1 MNAIPDRVSSIP
13 ARATD
18 PGEIRRQVSDEVYRK
33 LAFLSAAI
41 WTLGTLIYF
50 ILYAAPAAR
59 PVFPAMQGMIGS
71 LVLAGIPW
79 LFRRQVTDVLVARRL
94 RGVSRGA

>member
-1 MNAIPDRVSSIP
+1 MNAIPDRASSIP
-13 ARATD
+13 DRATD
-18 PGEIRRQVSDEVYRK
+18 AREIRRQVSDEVYRK

-50 ILYAAPAAR
+50 ILYAAPAVR

-94 RGVSRGA
+94 RESSRGA